1 MRAGAYVIAIPGDTC
16 SLIDESYTVSADSLE
31 SDTVPRLPGLASDS
45 IRPSGRQRGAYRK
58 SGRDFVRVHL
68 VDLEFDSWDFRTPD
82 ATPRGVM
89 GLNSWTN
96 YAALTLLH
104 GDAFSTE
111 FKNSLRWPQRRQTP
125 SLMEPFGV
133 AIT

>member
-1 MRAGAYVIAIPGDTC
+1 MRAGTHFTATPSDTC

-45 IRPSGRQRGAYRK
+45 TRQSDRQRGAYRK

-82 ATPRGVM
+82 A
-89 GLNSWTN
+89 SWGRI
-96 YAALTLLH
+96 L
-104 GDAFSTE
+104 
-111 FKNSLRWPQRRQTP
+111 
-125 SLMEPFGV
+125 
-133 AIT
+133 